1 MDVAGRA
8 GTDAF
13 TPPPGPLASRSP
25 TVQPLSLAP
34 AQAPSHWKPL
44 EAAGRYR
51 ATGLSMHGEITSCAM
66 KRGEVCC
73 CSSKC
78 LNFPFFD
85 VSHGREVHMRPQLL
99 FAPEILHVRHW
110 PDEVIDHLGW
120 DPRSS
125 YVEDYWLGILGP
137 STTWLLRRLA
147 AGFDYSPEGFDLDLG
162 ETARSL
168 GLGDRSGRHSPFI
181 RSINR
186 TVQFG
191 LAQLSGPA
199 ELSVRRRVP
208 PLNRAQLSRLSPALR
223 ARHAAWQEEQSRL
236 PAGEL
241 QLRRAR
247 QLALSLLELG
257 DGYDS
262 AERQLLRW
270 RYPSALARE
279 AVAWA
284 GAQMRSG
291 PLDDP
296 GAETGAAMQERAGE
310 PSTCTTMWHAKTSA
324 GAATA

>member
-1 MDVAGRA
+1 MKYRDLPK
-8 GTDAF
+8 
-13 TPPPGPLASRSP
+13 TPALPLLRD
-25 TVQPLSLAP
+25 
-34 AQAPSHWKPL
+34 
-44 EAAGRYR
+44 
-51 ATGLSMHGEITSCAM
+51 
-66 KRGEVCC
+66 
-73 CSSKC
+73 SST
-78 LNFPFFD
+78 
-85 VSHGREVHMRPQLL
+85 REVHMRPQLL
-99 FAPEILHVRHW
+99 FAPEVLHVHPW
-110 PDEVIDHLGW
+110 PDEVIDRLGW

-147 AGFDYSPEGFDLDLG
+147 AGFDYSPQGFDLDLG

-191 LAQLSGPA
+191 VAQLAGPD
-199 ELSVRRRVP
+199 ELSVRRRLP
-208 PLNRAQLSRLSPALR
+208 PLNRAQLSRLSPALQ
-223 ARHAAWQEEQSRL
+223 ARHAAWQDEQSRL
-236 PAGEL
+236 PADEL

-270 RYPSALARE
+270 RYPSTLAHE

-284 GAQMRSG
+284 GAQRRPGPIREPSESISG
-291 PLDDP
+291 TSVEQSAEP
-296 GAETGAAMQERAGE
+296 GADTD
-310 PSTCTTMWHAKTSA
+310 TWHAKTPTDLASA
-324 GAATA
+324 

>member
-1 MDVAGRA
+1 
-8 GTDAF
+8 
-13 TPPPGPLASRSP
+13 
-25 TVQPLSLAP
+25 
-34 AQAPSHWKPL
+34 
-44 EAAGRYR
+44 
-51 ATGLSMHGEITSCAM
+51 
-66 KRGEVCC
+66 
-73 CSSKC
+73 
-78 LNFPFFD
+78 
-85 VSHGREVHMRPQLL
+85 MRPQLL
-99 FAPEILHVRHW
+99 FAPEILHVRAW

-147 AGFDYSPEGFDLDLG
+147 AGFDYSPKGFDLDLG

-191 LAQLSGPA
+191 LAQLSGPD
-199 ELSVRRRVP
+199 ELSVRRRLP
-208 PLNRAQLSRLSPALR
+208 LLNRAQLSRLSPALQ

-236 PAGEL
+236 PAGEP

-257 DGYDS
+257 DCYDS

-270 RYPSALARE
+270 RYPSTVARE

-284 GAQMRSG
+284 GAQRRSG
-291 PLDDP
+291 LSSATIEDD
-296 GAETGAAMQERAGE
+296 GSADDQAGE
-310 PSTCTTMWHAKTSA
+310 PTT
-324 GAATA
+324 GATTWDQGAPAEVATA